1 MLQKEVDAW
10 FEPVDVN
17 IPHVHMFTEV
27 HRHAWVQAFMRY
39 NTSIPSSA
47 AVERLFSMGSNIMR
61 PKRNRLTSTNFE
73 MLLFLKGNSKLLNI

>member
-17 IPHVHMFTEV
+17 IPNVHMFPEG
-27 HRHAWVQAFMRY
+27 HRNAWVQTFMRY